1 MSVSIVVLSVVSV
14 SLYGG
19 PLLDLLGPPHHVL
32 VLVHGEELAGLQRH
46 NHLQGD
52 PSGMFK
58 PPVVIDLTV
67 AYYSRLHKRPL
78 L

>member
-32 VLVHGEELAGLQRH
+32 VLVHGEELAGLKEQ
-46 NHLQGD
+46 N
-52 PSGMFK
+52 
-58 PPVVIDLTV
+58 
-67 AYYSRLHKRPL
+67 
-78 L
+78 